1 MGMFIYFLISAFLN
15 CEGGNSELEQNE
27 NEGQNVD
34 HLSFR
39 SLESEGRINKE
50 IIINTIND
58 LIDNWNYEID
68 ENDIKTITELVTHI
82 HQVSTRDRENRKKE
96 HMSILIS
103 KEIFLKILTKES
115 AALNEDE
122 KRKIVS
128 ECKKTIEEITCIIP
142 EVEDQIEKIAK
153 EIG

>member
-15 CEGGNSELEQNE
+15 CEGGNSKLEQNENSSMFRSVQGEEQNE

-103 KEIFLKILTKES
+103 KEIFLKILTKE
-115 AALNEDE
+115 
-122 KRKIVS
+122 RGG
-128 ECKKTIEEITCIIP
+128 KK
-142 EVEDQIEKIAK
+142 KK
-153 EIG
+153 KKKKKK